1 MILPMATPLHVVLG
15 GCKRVVY
22 VESAVSN
29 HDMEDPI
36 SYEKGAKG
44 SYPVMVVERME
55 DRMIVV
61 LGDTM
66 VGGFIGAYA
75 SE

>member
-1 MILPMATPLHVVLG
+1 LNPRYQTMIWKIL
-15 GCKRVVY
+15 
-22 VESAVSN
+22 
-29 HDMEDPI
+29 I

-44 SYPVMVVERME
+44 SYPVMVVERLE

>member
-1 MILPMATPLHVVLG
+1 MIWKIL
-15 GCKRVVY
+15 
-22 VESAVSN
+22 
-29 HDMEDPI
+29 I

-44 SYPVMVVERME
+44 SYPVMAVERLE

-61 LGDTM
+61 LCDTM